1 MIVPVIVPNRRPAD
15 MVKGIAGI
23 ARIWDNI
30 LVKVSVKLQ
39 IINMSWFYTWKKY
52 GNSEVEYRKDKQEWW
67 LGVQSD

>member
-1 MIVPVIVPNRRPAD
+1 MFYTRGKKQLTVPLIETMIVPVIVPNRRPAD

-39 IINMSWFYTWKKY
+39 IINMS
-52 GNSEVEYRKDKQEWW
+52 
-67 LGVQSD
+67 